1 MNCKK
6 LTLIILGLMSIAT
19 TPALAIAPSNDLIIP
34 GAARTSLW
42 VDDLYIVN
50 PGTTTVSVEI
60 FWLRRNQ
67 ANPSPESRSFSIA
80 PNETLILPDVILNT
94 FGKTTANGAFR
105 ITADGG
111 EVVANMIAVA
121 VIDDE
126 NGRRTLGSGFE
137 AIPTS
142 AATAAGGSTTLMG
155 LVATSGFRTNLFATA
170 GAGGV
175 TMHLDLL
182 DPAGSVIDTR
192 TVTLEGWE
200 PYLKEITRIWDI
212 STLENGTALV
222 RVESGSVAILGSKI
236 DNHELSQDPTTLE
249 PAFGGGSGSVDGI
262 YEFSVY
268 DPDGSWAWA
277 TGGNLVI
284 TAGFVDQITGTYFN
298 YQKGGGE
305 CTDIIPWGAYYGD
318 EGAGNPAPAAL
329 ADFASGVSWTDVL
342 DQDEVLTW
350 TLTIT
355 MDGTEGFSG
364 TLDLEGSD
372 FTGASEGCNGTFPT
386 LNIFG
391 GKSP

>member
-1 MNCKK
+1 M
-6 LTLIILGLMSIAT
+6 TLIILGLLCIAT
-19 TPALAIAPSNDLIIP
+19 TPALAIAPSDDLIIP
-34 GAARTSLW
+34 GAARTDLW

-67 ANPSPESRSFSIA
+67 ANPSPESRIFSIA

-94 FGKTTANGAFR
+94 FGKTSANGAFR

-137 AIPTS
+137 AVPTS
-142 AATAAGGSTTLMG
+142 AATAPGSPTTLMG
-155 LVATSGFRTNLFATA
+155 LVATSDFRTNLFATA
-170 GAGGV
+170 GANGV

-182 DPAGSVIDTR
+182 DPSGMVIDTK
-192 TVTLEGWE
+192 TVNLEGWE

-222 RVESGSVAILGSKI
+222 RVESGAVVILGSKI

-268 DPDGSWAWA
+268 DPEPGAWPWA

-284 TAGFVDQITGTYFN
+284 SAGVVDLITGTYFN
-298 YQKGGGE
+298 YQKGDFD
-305 CTDIIPWGAYYGD
+305 CTDIIPWGIFYGD
-318 EGAGNPAPAAL
+318 EGAGNPAPAAI

-342 DQDEVLTW
+342 ADESELTW
-350 TLTIT
+350 TLTFT
-355 MDGTEGFSG
+355 MNGTEGFSG
-364 TLDLEGSD
+364 TLDLEGSN
-372 FTGASEGCNGTFPT
+372 FTGEDTGCNGTFPT
-386 LNIFG
+386 LEIFG

>member
-80 PNETLILPDVILNT
+80 PNETLILPDVIFNT

-155 LVATSGFRTNLFATA
+155 LVATSGFR
-170 GAGGV
+170 
-175 TMHLDLL
+175 
-182 DPAGSVIDTR
+182 TR